1 MSKSYID
8 LINSI
13 QRKIDIAQKEADI
26 KDIIKKTICGHTAKI
41 GIFGVTGVG
50 KSSLLNSLAGCNI
63 AMVSDVSACTRIPN
77 EIVIKSNDL
86 DASGVTL
93 IDVPGVGE
101 RIQKDNEYYYL
112 YESVL
117 SSLDLVIWV
126 IKADDRSYSVAE
138 ATYNELIIKKA
149 KKCPVLFVIN
159 QIDKVEPLFDKNLK
173 TYWDNDLNEP
183 KIEKEVNILKK
194 ICDVSKVFNISTRY
208 IQTSSTKMQYNIP
221 DIMIKAIEII
231 TEKKQ
236 TLKREIR

>member
-1 MSKSYID
+1 
-8 LINSI
+8 
-13 QRKIDIAQKEADI
+13 
-26 KDIIKKTICGHTAKI
+26 
-41 GIFGVTGVG
+41 
-50 KSSLLNSLAGCNI
+50 
-63 AMVSDVSACTRIPN
+63 MVSDVSACTRIPN

>member
-112 YESVL
+112 YESIL